1 MPLYRSRSVYKW
13 TAAPPRFNDLH
24 GLLTEHGEVM
34 LQDPA
39 STTRAIGPALER
51 VVEQVGRYLRRRRVC
66 RPDHAEQ
73 TAQARLR

>member
-1 MPLYRSRSVYKW
+1 MPLYRSRPVYKW

-34 LQDPA
+34 LQDRVGI
-39 STTRAIGPALER
+39 TLAIGPALER
-51 VVEQVGRYLRRRRVC
+51 VAERVGRYLRRRRVC
-66 RPDHAEQ
+66 RPDHAER